1 MKLKL
6 IIFLFLLI
14 SKISVCQN
22 NENSDFSK
30 SERLVLDEI
39 ELKVRYILTFQPDTL
54 NENHKVEEPMVLLI
68 GNNKSMFVS
77 YWKLCSDTAFNN
89 MQSIEDVKEYAANP
103 SLRPPTARVQYRLF
117 KNYPKDFFTYT
128 RAIPPDIY
136 KYEEPMNQLN
146 WIIEDSI
153 IKWKKHNIQKATT
166 EYGGRKWEAWFTPEI
181 PISEGPYKFHGL
193 PGLIL
198 KIKDSKEHYVF
209 VLDIIEAAEEGAV
222 IEFANGIRYI
232 NTDKKGYYQ
241 AYEYFR
247 NDIINRAKEVGIDAP
262 DLLQNMA
269 RTMQKRNNPIELIA
283 D

>member
-1 MKLKL
+1 MKKITFSLL
-6 IIFLFLLI
+6 LLI
-14 SKISVCQN
+14 FSNYLSAKDKNLIPFEKLDTLRLILQYDFYFQVDSTDI
-22 NENSDFSK
+22 NS
-30 SERLVLDEI
+30 
-39 ELKVRYILTFQPDTL
+39 VRYD
-54 NENHKVEEPMVLLI
+54 NMVLLV
-68 GNNKSMFVS
+68 GNKISYFYSYNKLLVDSS
-77 YWKLCSDTAFNN
+77 LKKFNT
-89 MQSIEDVKEYAANP
+89 MEQFREFLLNP
-103 SLRPPTARVQYRLF
+103 ELQPPKPTVLYHIY
-117 KNYPKDFFTYT
+117 KNYPDNMITYFEMI
-128 RAIPPDIY
+128 APDTYLYRETLSLMEWDIKEDQLKWQ
-136 KYEEPMNQLN
+136 KYTL
-146 WIIEDSI
+146 
-153 IKWKKHNIQKATT
+153 QKATT
-166 EYGGRKWEAWFTPEI
+166 TFGGRTWEAWFAPGI
-181 PISEGPYKFHGL
+181 PISDGPYKFHGL